1 MKEETTVDSAQR
13 GLRLKPANCNAENQR
28 FTKPTKT
35 HKHAPQYSQQSSFF
49 RFAIRFELWRQERLK
64 YLAAI
69 GAWQA
74 EMAALLAEWR
84 PIFQPSA
91 PVEFVISHRVVMEI
105 NPMNKQEEAGEK
117 KNRPP
122 AEYLGCYANEP
133 PQALPPSPWNRLI
146 GGGRVG

>member
-1 MKEETTVDSAQR
+1 MKEETTVDSAMR

-117 KNRPP
+117 RIGHRRSILAAMQMSRRRP
-122 AEYLGCYANEP
+122 
-133 PQALPPSPWNRLI
+133 LPPPPGI
-146 GGGRVG
+146 V